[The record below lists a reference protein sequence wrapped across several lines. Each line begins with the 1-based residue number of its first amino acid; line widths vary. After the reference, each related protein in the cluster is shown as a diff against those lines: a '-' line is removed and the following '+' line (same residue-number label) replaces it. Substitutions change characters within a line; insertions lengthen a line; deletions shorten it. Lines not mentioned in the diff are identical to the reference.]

1 MAHSDKQ
8 AWWKLLLHLRQVRG
22 MSPGAENPSK
32 QIGHLSEGLCFGAFC
47 GNGSDPR
54 SGSAGSMLEGRYP
67 SMDECLTEGTG
78 ATGAT
83 GLTDLT
89 SLRCHRFAVGTS
101 ACAWE
106 DKMVFFSHRAAMV
119 LKILMSAWCW
129 QYNMTQVSSSRSNLQ
144 NLFAVCRKTRS
155 KTDDM
160 KCNTYATPLKCVD
173 KEVKPLWI
181 RASTGHK
188 SKKTN
193 TTCYCEFAI
202 VDTPNPPHHVLLVFD
217 SSHLLNAKA
226 L

>member
-1 MAHSDKQ
+1 MDLILDLDLLAPCSRADIHPWTSVWRKALVPQ
-8 AWWKLLLHLRQVRG
+8 APRGWPTWPLFAATALPLAPLHVPERTRWC
-22 MSPGAENPSK
+22 SS
-32 QIGHLSEGLCFGAFC
+32 
-47 GNGSDPR
+47 
-54 SGSAGSMLEGRYP
+54 
-67 SMDECLTEGTG
+67 LTEHPWFWRFWCRHGVDST
-78 ATGAT
+78 TW
-83 GLTDLT
+83 
-89 SLRCHRFAVGTS
+89 HR
-101 ACAWE
+101 
-106 DKMVFFSHRAAMV
+106 
-119 LKILMSAWCW
+119 
-129 QYNMTQVSSSRSNLQ
+129 VSSSRSNLQ